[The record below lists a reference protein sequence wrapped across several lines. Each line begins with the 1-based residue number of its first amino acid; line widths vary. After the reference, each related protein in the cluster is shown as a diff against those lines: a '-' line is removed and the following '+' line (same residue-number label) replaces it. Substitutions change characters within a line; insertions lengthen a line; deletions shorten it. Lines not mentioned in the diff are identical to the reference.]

1 MSIRVKRWK
10 EALCWAPE
18 LLGLCA
24 GVGGVAASLLLPI
37 YWAITEWRL

>member
-10 EALCWAPE
+10 EALCWAGE
-18 LLGLCA
+18 VVSLCI
-24 GVGGVAASLLLPI
+24 GVGGLTLVLLLLI